1 MKTKLQQNVRLFVR
15 PPAGLSVPLSILFEM
30 DYKKTAQ
37 QWMFFYQKQVRDSQR
52 VLVRTLAYAPF
63 NLEPLSSQKPHY
75 SFRHLEKSLAAVLG
89 KGTYLAD
96 HSAIV

>member
-15 PPAGLSVPLSILFEM
+15 PPAGLSVCPPAGLSVRLSILFEM

-52 VLVRTLAYAPF
+52 VLVRTLAYAPW
-63 NLEPLSSQKPHY
+63 SH
-75 SFRHLEKSLAAVLG
+75 
-89 KGTYLAD
+89 
-96 HSAIV
+96 

>member
-37 QWMFFYQKQVRDSQR
+37 QWMFFFYQKQVR
-52 VLVRTLAYAPF
+52 VRIANGF
-63 NLEPLSSQKPHY
+63 W
-75 SFRHLEKSLAAVLG
+75 
-89 KGTYLAD
+89 
-96 HSAIV
+96 

>member
-37 QWMFFYQKQVRDSQR
+37 QWMFFFFYQKQVR
-52 VLVRTLAYAPF
+52 VRIANGF
-63 NLEPLSSQKPHY
+63 W
-75 SFRHLEKSLAAVLG
+75 
-89 KGTYLAD
+89 
-96 HSAIV
+96 